1 MKNIT
6 ICLREETAEWIRVYA
21 ARHQTSVSK
30 YVGELLD
37 QKMEQELGYET
48 AMEQFLSAQPQRLK
62 DSGRYPS
69 RDEVH
74 ER

>member
-6 ICLREETAEWIRVYA
+6 ISVREETAEWIRVYA

-37 QKMEQELGYET
+37 QKMEQELGYEA
-48 AMEQFLSAQPQRLK
+48 AMEQFFSARPRRLK
-62 DSGRYPS
+62 DSGRYPR